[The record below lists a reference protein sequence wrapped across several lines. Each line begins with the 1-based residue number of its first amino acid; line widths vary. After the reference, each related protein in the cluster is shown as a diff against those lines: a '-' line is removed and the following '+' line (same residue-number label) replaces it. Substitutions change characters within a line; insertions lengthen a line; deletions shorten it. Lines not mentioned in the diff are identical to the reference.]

1 MSCIVP
7 QKRFIVRTLGVLLL
21 VSPSARA
28 AVVPGEITLGEM
40 NCVACHD
47 AAPTVTERLASRQSP
62 RLGQNG
68 ARLSPKWIRDFLLN
82 PQIEKSGT
90 QMPDVLHA
98 LPAAEKVEAAESLT
112 HYLVSLQG
120 ADAQTTAVYD
130 AALAFSGRDLYHEIG
145 CVACHAPQELPG
157 SSDSSPDARRKEEL
171 AQLARTSVP
180 LGNLAKKFTV
190 DSLAAFLRDPL
201 KTRPSGRMPA
211 QRLTDTEARSIAIY
225 LLREQVR
232 PNAPPVKRPGVE
244 FEFYN
249 GHFDRLPQFDKLKPA
264 TTGHADKFTV
274 GAGPQKNEM
283 ALRFHGLL
291 TVPRA
296 GDYTFWTASDDGS
309 QLFLDNKLVVD
320 NDGYHALA
328 EREGKV
334 KLAAGDHSILVTY
347 FDFGG
352 DRELKVFWAGPGLD
366 RQEIPTSALFS
377 SGGVPMRPIGGETFT
392 VDPAK
397 AAKGQQ
403 LFSQLNCAA
412 CHEIDQPGKKAA
424 PLDKLAAA
432 EKGCLAADPPVN
444 APRFSLTET
453 QRKELV
459 AALANLSALSQS
471 LSPADQVRRAMTAL
485 NCFAC
490 HSRDG
495 QGGPGGL
502 RREYFRSVG
511 QVDLGEEGAIPPH
524 LTGVGAKLKPQWLEK
539 VLFTG
544 ASVRPYMAARMPQFG
559 ESNVKQLAAAF
570 IHADA
575 APGTAREPVV
585 DATAKKNGQRLVGT
599 TGLSCIS
606 CHKFAGH
613 ASLGIPALDLT
624 TVAERLTSDWFHR
637 YLLDPPS
644 LRPGTRMPS
653 FWPAGVAANKTI
665 LNGDTEKQIA
675 AILSYLSDGPAASL
689 PPGLIPAKM
698 ELVADKEPRVYRN
711 FIAGAGPRAIGVG
724 YPEKLDLAF
733 DANDA
738 RLALLWQGAFIDAS
752 RHWSGRGEGFEPPL
766 GYDVVKFPPGAPFAI
781 LPDLAVSW
789 PKESGKP
796 AGYQFRGYV
805 YDTQRHPT
813 FRYRFQQIEI
823 EDLFLP
829 VRLSG
834 ESDPIFRRALSF
846 QTARP
851 VADLWFRAA
860 VADKIEDKGN
870 GAFIIDGKIR
880 LNFPASRP
888 TPGRSDDLRVTRP
901 IVRKSGDK
909 FELLAPV
916 NFQGNEAQVVEEIS
930 W

>member
-1 MSCIVP
+1 
-7 QKRFIVRTLGVLLL
+7 
-21 VSPSARA
+21 
-28 AVVPGEITLGEM
+28 
-40 NCVACHD
+40 
-47 AAPTVTERLASRQSP
+47 
-62 RLGQNG
+62 
-68 ARLSPKWIRDFLLN
+68 
-82 PQIEKSGT
+82 
-90 QMPDVLHA
+90 MPDLLHA
-98 LPAAEKVEAAESLT
+98 LPAAEKVEVAESLT
-112 HYLVSLQG
+112 HYLISLQG
-120 ADAQTTAVYD
+120 TDKQTTVVYD
-130 AALAFSGRDLYHEIG
+130 AALAATGKDLYHEIG
-145 CVACHAPQELPG
+145 CVACHAPRELPLN
-157 SSDSSPDARRKEEL
+157 SESSPDARRKEEL
-171 AQLARTSVP
+171 AQLAKTSVP

-211 QRLTDTEARSIAIY
+211 QRLTDIEARSIAIY

-232 PNAPPVKRPGVE
+232 PDSPSVKRPGVQ

-249 GHFDRLPQFDKLKPA
+249 GQFNRLPQFEKLKPA

-296 GDYTFWTASDDGS
+296 GDYTFWTVSDDGS
-309 QLFLDNKLVVD
+309 QLFIDGRLVVD
-320 NDGYHALA
+320 NDGFHATI
-328 EREGKV
+328 ERDGKAR
-334 KLAAGDHSILVTY
+334 LDAGDHSILVTY
-347 FDFGG
+347 FDIGG
-352 DRELKVFWAGPGLD
+352 DRELKVSWAGPGLD
-366 RQEIPTSALFS
+366 RQEISTSTLFS
-377 SGGVPMRPIGGETFT
+377 SGGAPMRPIGGETFT
-392 VDPAK
+392 VDPVK
-397 AAKGQQ
+397 AAKGKQ
-403 LFSQLNCAA
+403 LFAQLNCAA
-412 CHEIDQPGKKAA
+412 CHEIDQPGRKAA
-424 PLDKLAAA
+424 PLEKLAAA
-432 EKGCLAADPPVN
+432 EKGCLAADPPAD
-444 APRFSLTET
+444 APGFSLTET
-453 QRKELV
+453 QRKELT

-471 LSPADQVRRAMTAL
+471 LSPADQVRRPMTAL
-485 NCFAC
+485 NCYAC

-495 QGGPGGL
+495 QGGPSGL

-511 QVDLGEEGAIPPH
+511 QVDLGEEGTIPPH
-524 LTGVGAKLKPQWLEK
+524 LNGVGAKLKPQWLEK

-570 IHADA
+570 LHADA
-575 APGTAREPVV
+575 APGTVREPVV
-585 DATAKKNGQRLVGT
+585 DAAAKKKGQRLIGT

-613 ASLGIPALDLT
+613 ASLGVPALDLT
-624 TVAERLTSDWFHR
+624 TVAERLTPDWFHR

-653 FWPAGVAANKTI
+653 FWPGGVAANKTI
-665 LNGDTEKQIA
+665 LNGDTEKQIN
-675 AILSYLSDGPAASL
+675 AIWSYLSDGPAADL

-733 DANDA
+733 DANDV

-781 LPDLAVSW
+781 LPSLAAPW

-796 AGYQFRGYV
+796 AGYQFRGYI
-805 YDTQRHPT
+805 YDAQRHPT

-834 ESDPIFRRALSF
+834 ESDSSFRRTISF
-846 QTARP
+846 QTSRP
-851 VADLWFRAA
+851 VANLWFRAA
-860 VADKIEDKGN
+860 VADNIEDKGN
-870 GAFIIDGKIR
+870 GAFVIDGKVR
-880 LNFPASRP
+880 LNFPASQP

-901 IVRKSGDK
+901 IVRRSGDK

-916 NFQGNEAQVVEEIS
+916 NFQGNQAQVMEEIS